1 MQSILRDRPPWL
13 LRYRSSTVF
22 IVATVWISSFTDY
35 FLYAMVVPILP
46 TALVER
52 ADVPYTDREYWVSV
66 LLMCEAVTAFICCPV
81 FGYIVD
87 VAPTRRLPYVLGLIF
102 LGASMGLLWA
112 ARSTAMFVI
121 ARLLQGGATAMV
133 AVAGLA
139 LLTDSVPL
147 DNLGQ
152 TIGYQG
158 SAIAMGFLLGPLLG
172 GIIYD
177 KVGYN
182 AVFGM
187 SFALVGLDLI
197 MRVLVVEK
205 KVAGKWIEDP
215 VTERSSSTSSA
226 TIRPA
231 KNDAG
236 RSIWS
241 PTTVPSSS
249 ASSTTIRAIGYQ
261 TFANT
266 PTTGSDADSDTEATN
281 ECEHGNAH
289 VHSDGPVHAPPT
301 LLEIAKQPRVVVSSF
316 GLLVQG
322 LLFSA
327 FDATIPIFVET
338 HFNWT
343 PLGAGLAFL
352 PSALTALFEPFFGN
366 PPSSPASYLPIFP
379 NTREA
384 PNFNRFEGYIS
395 DKHGTR
401 PVTFI
406 SFILLPLPLASLA
419 IVSANKPTHIA
430 LLLTLLTVIGLLIN
444 LATPALY
451 VETQDVLEAMQPQQP
466 PHSQHQDEA
475 QNEHPQSNTSTKRTR
490 CRTCSIARTGAGGG
504 IAQAFGI
511 QTMAQF
517 LGMFLGSLWG
527 GFVEWRFGWRVMAVS
542 LGVLS
547 FVTAWGMLFLGEGS
561 LRSSLV
567 WWRKDSSEGGARVSG
582 EEGSGRERER
592 LLGASDEGA
601 V

>member
-52 ADVPYTDREYWVSV
+52 ADVPYKDREYWVSV
-66 LLMCEAVTAFICCPV
+66 LLMCEAATAFICCPI

-102 LGASMGLLWA
+102 LGSSMGLLWA
-112 ARSTAMFVI
+112 ARSTTAFVI

-158 SAIAMGFLLGPLLG
+158 SAVALGFLLGPLLG

-177 KVGYN
+177 RVGYN
-182 AVFGM
+182 AVFCM

-205 KVAGKWIEDP
+205 KVASRWIEDLS
-215 VTERSSSTSSA
+215 TERSSSTSSA
-226 TIRPA
+226 TVRPG
-231 KNDAG
+231 KNGVG
-236 RSIWS
+236 RSVGP
-241 PTTVPSSS
+241 PTTTPSSS
-249 ASSTTIRAIGYQ
+249 SSSTTIRANGYQ
-261 TFANT
+261 TFAET
-266 PTTGSDADSDTEATN
+266 PTTGSDVDTEAETAN
-281 ECEHGNAH
+281 ECEHGH
-289 VHSDGPVHAPPT
+289 PHGYRDGPVHTPPT
-301 LLEIAKQPRVVVSSF
+301 LLQIAKQPRVVISSF

-338 HFNWT
+338 HFHWT

-352 PSALTALFEPFFGN
+352 PSALTALFEPFF
-366 PPSSPASYLPIFP
+366 
-379 NTREA
+379 
-384 PNFNRFEGYIS
+384 GYIS

-430 LLLTLLTVIGLLIN
+430 LLLILLTVIGLLIN

-451 VETQDVLEAMQPQQP
+451 VETQDVLEAMQPQRP
-466 PHSQHQDEA
+466 PHLHPSQSQHQDDL
-475 QNEHPQSNTSTKRTR
+475 QNEHPAARSNTNTKRDR
-490 CRTCSIARTGAGGG
+490 CRTCNIASAGAGGG

-561 LRSSLV
+561 LFSSLV
-567 WWRKDSSEGGARVSG
+567 WWRKDSEEDVRVSG
-582 EEGSGRERER
+582 EEGNERERER
-592 LLGASDEGA
+592 LLGSSDEGA

>member
-1 MQSILRDRPPWL
+1 MQSIHRDGPPWL
-13 LRYRSSTVF
+13 LQYRSSTVF
-22 IVATVWISSFTDY
+22 IIATVWISSFTDY

-52 ADVPYTDREYWVSV
+52 ADVPYKDREYWVSV
-66 LLMCEAVTAFICCPV
+66 LLMCEAATAFICCPI

-112 ARSTAMFVI
+112 ARSTATFVI

-158 SAIAMGFLLGPLLG
+158 SAIALGFLFGPLLG
-172 GIIYD
+172 GLVYD
-177 KVGYN
+177 KAGYE

-205 KVAGKWIEDP
+205 KVAGRWIDP
-215 VTERSSSTSSA
+215 PSADQSSSTSSA
-226 TIRPA
+226 TIRPK
-231 KNDAG
+231 KNVAG
-236 RSIWS
+236 RSIGCS
-241 PTTVPSSS
+241 PTTTSSS
-249 ASSTTIRAIGYQ
+249 ASSMTIRAGGGYQ
-261 TFANT
+261 TFADT
-266 PTTGSDADSDTEATN
+266 LTTGSDIDTETETTN
-281 ECEHGNAH
+281 ECEHGFQPEYGDELVQAQ
-289 VHSDGPVHAPPT
+289 PT
-301 LLEIAKQPRVVVSSF
+301 LLQIAKQPRVVISSF
-316 GLLVQG
+316 GLLIQG

-352 PSALTALFEPFFGN
+352 PSALTALFEPFFG
-366 PPSSPASYLPIFP
+366 YL
-379 NTREA
+379 
-384 PNFNRFEGYIS
+384 S
-395 DKHGTR
+395 DKYGTR
-401 PVTFI
+401 VVTFT
-406 SFILLPLPLASLA
+406 SFILLPLPLASLS
-419 IVSANKPTHIA
+419 IVSANRPTHIA
-430 LLLTLLTVIGLLIN
+430 LLLSLLTAIGLLIN

-451 VETQDVLEAMQPQQP
+451 VEAQDVLDAMQPQDP
-466 PHSQHQDEA
+466 PHPSSSES
-475 QNEHPQSNTSTKRTR
+475 QNEHPSSSNSNMKTHR
-490 CRTCSIARTGAGGG
+490 CRTCTGAGAGGAGGGG

-527 GFVEWRFGWRVMAVS
+527 GFVEWRFGWRAMAVS
-542 LGVLS
+542 LSVLT
-547 FVTAWGMLFLGEGS
+547 FVTAWGMLFLGEKS
-561 LRSSLV
+561 LRSSWFPWV
-567 WWRKDSSEGGARVSG
+567 RENRKDGRVLGGDESQEDG
-582 EEGSGRERER
+582 ERER
-592 LLGASDEGA
+592 LLSSAAGNAA
-601 V
+601 

>member
-1 MQSILRDRPPWL
+1 MQWIHRDGPPWL

-52 ADVPYTDREYWVSV
+52 ADVPYKDREYWVSV
-66 LLMCEAVTAFICCPV
+66 LLMCEAATAFICCPI
-81 FGYIVD
+81 FGYVVD

-112 ARSTAMFVI
+112 ARSTATFVF

-158 SAIAMGFLLGPLLG
+158 SAIALGFMLGPLLG
-172 GIIYD
+172 GIVYD
-177 KVGYN
+177 KAGYE

-205 KVAGKWIEDP
+205 KVAARWVEVDFA
-215 VTERSSSTSSA
+215 EQSSSASSA
-226 TIRPA
+226 TVRP
-231 KNDAG
+231 KKTRIG
-236 RSIWS
+236 RPLGS
-241 PTTVPSSS
+241 PPTVPSSS
-249 ASSTTIRAIGYQ
+249 ASSITIRANGGYQ
-261 TFANT
+261 TFAEA
-266 PTTGSDADSDTEATN
+266 PTAGSDISAETETEIGC
-281 ECEHGNAH
+281 ECGNAH
-289 VHSDGPVHAPPT
+289 ECSDEPLQAQPT
-301 LLEIAKQPRVVVSSF
+301 LLQIAKQPRVVISSI

-327 FDATIPIFVET
+327 FDATIPIFVES

-343 PLGAGLAFL
+343 PLGAGMAFL
-352 PSALTALFEPFFGN
+352 PSALTALFEPFFG
-366 PPSSPASYLPIFP
+366 YL
-379 NTREA
+379 
-384 PNFNRFEGYIS
+384 S

-401 PVTFI
+401 IVTFI
-406 SFILLPLPLASLA
+406 SFILLPLPLASLS

-444 LATPALY
+444 LGTPALY
-451 VETQDVLEAMQPQQP
+451 VETQDVLDAMQPQHSPHP
-466 PHSQHQDEA
+466 PAMAYH
-475 QNEHPQSNTSTKRTR
+475 NEDPAPSSPGLKTKR
-490 CRTCSIARTGAGGG
+490 CRNCTGVGTGAGGG
-504 IAQAFGI
+504 GVAQAFGI

-542 LGVLS
+542 LGGLS
-547 FVTAWGMLFLGEGS
+547 FVTAWGMLRLEQCIPS
-561 LRSSLV
+561 L
-567 WWRKDSSEGGARVSG
+567 
-582 EEGSGRERER
+582 
-592 LLGASDEGA
+592 
-601 V
+601 

>member
-1 MQSILRDRPPWL
+1 MRSIFRDRPPWL

-52 ADVPYTDREYWVSV
+52 ADVPYKDREYWVSV
-66 LLMCEAVTAFICCPV
+66 LLMCEAATAFICCPV

-102 LGASMGLLWA
+102 LGASMALLWA
-112 ARSTAMFVI
+112 ARSTAMFVT

-158 SAIAMGFLLGPLLG
+158 SAIALGFLLGPLLG

-205 KVAGKWIEDP
+205 KVASRWVEDLS
-215 VTERSSSTSSA
+215 TERSSSTSSA
-226 TIRPA
+226 TIRPK

-236 RSIWS
+236 RSIGS
-241 PTTVPSSS
+241 PITAPSSS
-249 ASSTTIRAIGYQ
+249 ASSTTIRANGYQ

-266 PTTGSDADSDTEATN
+266 PSSGSDADTEAETSY
-281 ECEHGNAH
+281 ECEHRHAH
-289 VHSDGPVHAPPT
+289 GYSDEPIQAPPT
-301 LLEIAKQPRVVVSSF
+301 ILQIAKQPRVVISSF

-352 PSALTALFEPFFGN
+352 PSALTALFEPFFG
-366 PPSSPASYLPIFP
+366 
-379 NTREA
+379 
-384 PNFNRFEGYIS
+384 YIS

-406 SFILLPLPLASLA
+406 SFVLLPLPLASLA
-419 IVSANKPTHIA
+419 LVSANKPTHIA

-466 PHSQHQDEA
+466 PHLQRHGEDQTERPSL
-475 QNEHPQSNTSTKRTR
+475 QSNSNTKATR
-490 CRTCSIARTGAGGG
+490 CRSCSIASTGAGGG

-567 WWRKDSSEGGARVSG
+567 WWRKKDSREDGARAPA
-582 EEGSGRERER
+582 EEGNQRERER
-592 LLGASDEGA
+592 LLGSSDGGA